1 MKQFLTIDELIE
13 AKAQAQH
20 YSNLN
25 YGGVFDASGNRF
37 SDIEVERRVAKRR
50 GTTHVYRDRAKD
62 VIGVE
67 LSGGTKFAQYIK
79 NFGYVELR

>member
-20 YSNLN
+20 RANLD
-25 YGGVFDASGNRF
+25 YGGVFNADGSRF
-37 SDIEVERRVAKRR
+37 SDIDVERRVAKRR
-50 GTTHVYRDRAKD
+50 GTTHVYTEAAKR

-67 LSGGTKFAQYIK
+67 LSEGTEFAQYIK

>member
-1 MKQFLTIDELIE
+1 MKQYLTVDDLIE

-25 YGGVFDASGNRF
+25 HGGVFDADGNRF
-37 SDIEVERRVAKRR
+37 SDIEIERRAAKRR
-50 GTTHVYRDRAKD
+50 CTGHVYAESAKR

-67 LSGGTKFAQYIK
+67 LSKGSLFARYIP